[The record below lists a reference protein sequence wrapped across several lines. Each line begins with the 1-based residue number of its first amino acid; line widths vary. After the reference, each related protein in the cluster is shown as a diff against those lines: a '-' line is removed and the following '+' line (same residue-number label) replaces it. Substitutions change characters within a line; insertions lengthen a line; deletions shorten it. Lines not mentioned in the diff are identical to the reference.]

1 MNASPL
7 TTVIVSLF
15 SLALAACSNTDAA
28 PQPTES
34 SSNQLVGVEYSEPAQ
49 DAPELAYW
57 GAYDVGH
64 RTEAVVQPDRL
75 RLLDI
80 DPETSLP
87 RRGDRELPIS
97 IWYPA
102 GDTSGLEKA
111 IYTRRFVQDP
121 KWPMPD
127 FPTTWNTMGEAFQD
141 APQALD
147 GDFPL
152 VILAHGWAGN
162 EISLVYLAE
171 NLASKGYVVIAPDF
185 RDVAPSDPQVF
196 QLLFPRAMINRAIDT
211 HFVVDTMVA
220 HARSEGHWLFG
231 LVDPEQVAL
240 IGNSLGGMGA
250 VRVAGAAYDGESPGA
265 SWIPGGLFTDQTAQA
280 ETPRELV
287 SSHLDALILIAP
299 WGAQDDVNLFSTS
312 SLAQISVPTFVFAG
326 ELDAIAGYETGPV
339 KLYEQIGAEEK
350 FLLTYMQAGHGLT
363 PGVFPTSADAYPYGS
378 IGTRDPIWRSAAI
391 ANIQQHFVTAFLD
404 HALKQDESALAY
416 LTPSV
421 RNASEGE
428 WPQSAD
434 ETPEDFAPIGSA
446 ESTYWPGFRR
456 HRARGLTLDATTPE

>member
-1 MNASPL
+1 MNIASFIYAFLGLVIL
-7 TTVIVSLF
+7 T
-15 SLALAACSNTDAA
+15 LAACSKTDAA
-28 PQPTES
+28 PQPAATS
-34 SSNQLVGVEYSEPAQ
+34 SSLSLGVEYSKPAQ

-57 GAYDVGH
+57 GAHAVGH
-64 RTEAVVQPDRL
+64 RAETVVQPDRL

-80 DPETSLP
+80 DPETSMP
-87 RRGDRELPIS
+87 RRGERELPIS

-102 GDTSGLEKA
+102 GDTIGLEQA

-127 FPTTWNTMGEAFQD
+127 FPTSWNTRGEAFQD
-141 APQALD
+141 APLVLD

-211 HFVVDTMVA
+211 HFVIETMVA
-220 HARSEGHWLFG
+220 RARSEDHWFAG

-265 SWIPGGLFTDQTAQA
+265 SWIPGGLITDQTAQA

-312 SLAQISVPTFVFAG
+312 SLAQISVPTFIFAG

-350 FLLTYMQAGHGLT
+350 FLLTYLQAGHGLT
-363 PGVFPTSADAYPYGS
+363 PGVFPAGADAYPYGS
-378 IGTRDPIWRSAAI
+378 IGTRDPVWRSAAI
-391 ANIQQHFVTAFLD
+391 ANIQQHFITAFLD
-404 HALKQDESALAY
+404 HALKQDEHALAY

-434 ETPEDFAPIGSA
+434 ETPEDFAPVGSD